1 MEDTKSLKG
10 AGLGVKGRRKM
21 MSSKH
26 LLSLDVVLPVLSLIL
41 KLSQLLRQVFIDI
54 FYFHFYFYLFLFIYF
69 YFIFILFFIFV
80 SSILFRFYVYF
91 LHIFSYDSERLPQFE
106 ILFSLFEISGTNRGS
121 GSRKRQLPLSFSQT
135 TDASSSKKA
144 GRNASLASGWE

>member
-10 AGLGVKGRRKM
+10 AGQGVKGRRKK

-54 FYFHFYFYLFLFIYF
+54 LYFHFYFYLFLFI
-69 YFIFILFFIFV
+69 FILF
-80 SSILFRFYVYF
+80 LFYFLLLYLRFYFDFTSIFYTYF
-91 LHIFSYDSERLPQFE
+91 HMILNAFLNLKYYSHFLKYQELTVDLARGKDNYHYRSRRQQMLHHP
-106 ILFSLFEISGTNRGS
+106 
-121 GSRKRQLPLSFSQT
+121 RKL
-135 TDASSSKKA
+135 DEM
-144 GRNASLASGWE
+144 LA